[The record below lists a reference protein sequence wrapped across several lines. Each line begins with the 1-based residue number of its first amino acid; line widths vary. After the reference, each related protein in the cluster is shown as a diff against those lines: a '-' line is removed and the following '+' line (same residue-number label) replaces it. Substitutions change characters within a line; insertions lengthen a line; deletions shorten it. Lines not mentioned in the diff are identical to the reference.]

1 MQKFRFR
8 LSFRVAILIQL
19 TVCVLLSAGVSSAE
33 IGQKEIVKL
42 IKTEKLSVVNIR
54 TTKTVK
60 PSIRQKHSMRSP
72 YGGHGHKRGL
82 DNFLGRDFF
91 ERYFGN
97 MPKKHKE
104 KSLGS
109 GVIIDK
115 DGYIVTNF
123 HVINDADEIVVKTS
137 EGKKYKA
144 KVIGK
149 DKKTDIAL
157 IKVDSDKPFPF
168 ANMGSSD
175 KIEVGESVIAIGNP
189 FGLEQTVTKG
199 IISAKGRVIGSGPYD
214 DFLQTDA
221 SINPGNS
228 GGPLFNMN
236 GDVIGINTAIVASGQ
251 GIGFAIPIDMAK
263 TVIKQLRNGGKVVRG
278 WLGVMIQEITPEL
291 AKNFKLKDE
300 KGALITEVI
309 KGSPAEKGGMK
320 RGDIVISLDGKKIKN
335 IRELSR
341 EAANKPVGDKVKVEV
356 LRKTKKVSLTIL
368 MGEYPSD
375 DAALSEGGL
384 SEQTSIGI
392 TVQSLTPDIK
402 KSLGLESEVMGVLI
416 SKVEMGSPAE
426 EANLR
431 RGDIIVEVNQ
441 SPTPD
446 ISIYQAAIEKVKPKG
461 TVLFLIKRASG
472 TIFVPVTLE

>member
-1 MQKFRFR
+1 MQKFKSG
-8 LSFRVAILIQL
+8 LSLCAAILIQATACIVV
-19 TVCVLLSAGVSSAE
+19 TVGVSSAD
-33 IGQKEIVKL
+33 IGQKEVVKL
-42 IKTEKLSVVNIR
+42 IKAEKLSVVNIR

-60 PSIRQKHSMRSP
+60 PHMGRKYSMRP
-72 YGGHGHKRGL
+72 PFGEHGHGRGF
-82 DNFLGRDFF
+82 NGFMGRDFF

-97 MPKKHKE
+97 MPKKRKE
-104 KSLGS
+104 RSLGS

-115 DGYIVTNF
+115 DGYIITNF

-175 KIEVGESVIAIGNP
+175 RIEVGESVIAIGNP

-228 GGPLFNMN
+228 GGPLFNMH

-263 TVIKQLRNGGKVVRG
+263 TVVTQLRKRGKVVRG
-278 WLGVMIQEITPEL
+278 WLGVMIQEITTEL

-320 RGDIVISLDGKKIKN
+320 RGDIVISLDGKEIKD
-335 IRELSR
+335 IRQLSR
-341 EAANKPVGDKVKVEV
+341 EAANKPVGDDVKIEV
-356 LRKTKKVSLTIL
+356 LRKAKKISLNVV

-375 DAALSEGGL
+375 DAELSENGL
-384 SEQTSIGI
+384 SEQSKIGI
-392 TVQSLTPDIK
+392 TVQALTPDIK
-402 KSLGLESEVMGVLI
+402 KSLGLESEIEGVLI
-416 SKVEMGSPAE
+416 SKVEVGTPAE
-426 EANLR
+426 EAHLR
-431 RGDIIVEVNQ
+431 RGDIIIEVNQ
-441 SPTPD
+441 KTTPN
-446 ISIYQAAIEKVKPKG
+446 ISAYQAAIGEVKSKG
-461 TVLFLIKRASG
+461 TVLFLIKRESG
-472 TIFVPVTLE
+472 TIFVPITLE